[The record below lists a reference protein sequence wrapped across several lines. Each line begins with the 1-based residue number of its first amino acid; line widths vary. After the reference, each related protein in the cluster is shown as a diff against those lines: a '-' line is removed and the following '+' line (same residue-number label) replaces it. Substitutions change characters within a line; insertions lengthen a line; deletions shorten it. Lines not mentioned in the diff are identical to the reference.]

1 MLGLSWNRKVCVS
14 VVVAFMECLTYTK
27 EPKVIVF
34 QLTVKRVHHGGKG
47 VLPQCSSYLVSEVA
61 EKELYREGQGQGKP
75 QMWPACSSWFPPRTS
90 HHPQECHS
98 MDPSILIRQG
108 QIVFRIALTDTCNSM
123 LH

>member
-1 MLGLSWNRKVCVS
+1 M
-14 VVVAFMECLTYTK
+14 
-27 EPKVIVF
+27 F
-34 QLTVKRVHHGGKG
+34 QLTVQRVHHGGKG

-123 LH
+123 LHYVVVNRFSISQPETEDYHSDSVSSIPL